1 MLEIRV
7 GDKGEIHLAGRF
19 DASQAVKAET
29 FMAALTESRVIDLGN
44 LEYISSLGLGVLLAT
59 QKRLMASGH
68 ALKLVNENAPY
79 ALGFSTVGAGLGLLV
94 AALALL
100 AALTGFCTGCEAYK
114 LACLLRRRPFVSC
127 PIPGARA

>member
-7 GDKGEIHLAGRF
+7 GDQGEIHLSGRF

-29 FMAALTESRVIDLGN
+29 FMAALTESRVVDLGQ

-68 ALKLVNENAPY
+68 ALKLVNVRGHVREVFHYSGFERIFEIVPAPP
-79 ALGFSTVGAGLGLLV
+79 A
-94 AALALL
+94 
-100 AALTGFCTGCEAYK
+100 
-114 LACLLRRRPFVSC
+114 
-127 PIPGARA
+127 

>member
-7 GDKGEIHLAGRF
+7 GDKGVIIMAGRF

-29 FMAALTESRVIDLGN
+29 FMAALTESRSVDLGG

-68 ALKLVNENAPY
+68 ALRLINVRGHVREVFHY
-79 ALGFSTVGAGLGLLV
+79 SGFERIFEIV
-94 AALALL
+94 AAPPA
-100 AALTGFCTGCEAYK
+100 
-114 LACLLRRRPFVSC
+114 
-127 PIPGARA
+127 

>member
-7 GDKGEIHLAGRF
+7 GDKGEIIMAGRF

-29 FMAALTESRVIDLGN
+29 FMAALTESRIVDLGG

-68 ALKLVNENAPY
+68 ALKLINVRGHVREVFHY
-79 ALGFSTVGAGLGLLV
+79 SGFERIFEIV
-94 AALALL
+94 AAPPA
-100 AALTGFCTGCEAYK
+100 
-114 LACLLRRRPFVSC
+114 
-127 PIPGARA
+127 